1 LQTNIYLWRAGVTVS
16 FVLTYN
22 SLTSTVLQ
30 YLERSDDAVVA
41 AIPTFI
47 TLAEFEIAQ
56 QIKTLGQMQV
66 VEATF
71 TPSDA
76 VIEKPA
82 RWRKTVSMNILNGAS
97 KQPVLLRKYE
107 YLKMYAPN
115 TATTGIPLYYSDY
128 DYDHWI
134 VAPTPDAAY
143 QFEVLYYERISPL
156 SSENQTNWLTQN
168 APNAM
173 LFGTLLQA
181 MPFLKNDSRQIFQQK
196 YDQAMQA
203 LKTEDITRLGDRQT
217 VAIES

>member
-1 LQTNIYLWRAGVTVS
+1 VTVS
-16 FVLTYN
+16 FVLTYD
-22 SLTSTVLQ
+22 SLTTTVLQ
-30 YLERSDDAVVA
+30 YLERSDQAVVE

-66 VEATF
+66 VESAMNIND
-71 TPSDA
+71 P
-76 VIEKPA
+76 VIAKPA
-82 RWRKTVSMNILNGAS
+82 RWRKTVSMNILKNG
-97 KQPVLLRKYE
+97 QRLPVLLRKYE
-107 YLKMYAPN
+107 YLKLYAPN
-115 TATTGIPLYYSDY
+115 VTTTSTPLYYADY
-128 DYDHWI
+128 DYEHWL
-134 VAPTPDAAY
+134 VAPTPDASY
-143 QFEVLYYERISPL
+143 TFEVLYYERISPL

-181 MPFLKNDSRQIFQQK
+181 MPFLKNDNRQIFQQK
-196 YDQAMQA
+196 YDQALAA

>member
-1 LQTNIYLWRAGVTVS
+1 MTVS
-16 FVLTYN
+16 FVLTYD

-30 YLERSDDAVVA
+30 YLERSDQAVVD

-66 VEATF
+66 VESQLNAGDPTV
-71 TPSDA
+71 A
-76 VIEKPA
+76 KPA
-82 RWRKTVSMNILNGAS
+82 RWRKTVSMNILKDGQ
-97 KQPVLLRKYE
+97 KLPVLLRKYE
-107 YLKMYAPN
+107 YLKLYAPDA
-115 TATTGIPLYYSDY
+115 TATGTPLYYADY
-128 DYDHWI
+128 DYEHWLI
-134 VAPTPDAAY
+134 APTPDAAY
-143 QFEVLYYERISPL
+143 EFEVLYYERIAPL

-196 YDQAMQA
+196 YDQAISA